1 MFLVLCGAT
10 AVAPEVLL
18 FWLGCWCLAL
28 RLQTL
33 ALCAASRRLNGREQ
47 TNQKDLSSIA
57 AQHAMRHFLPAV
69 SLVTVTSCLLLA
81 PHLSIRLLMHALLGG
96 AITHFT
102 RWQRSG
108 TCQILTA
115 APPHRLTDRP
125 PGGEGQ
131 GAREIIKA
139 GVAPFP
145 RGRGHCIP
153 LWAVFPP
160 LRVVLSS
167 ACSVAS
173 LSRYPSHYLPGHPHL
188 RGDALAD
195 YPFGRGNPSTWRAGR
210 TPFHD
215 VTSAKPPSGAQRS
228 MTLPR
233 CNLDFKHFHLIQTK
247 YPPTATRQ
255 NAAVREN
262 YRSGSADP
270 GAASILDLGFL

>member
-1 MFLVLCGAT
+1 MSQLKLLRNYWRPSASCKLIETTQAKTGVVPFLRC
-10 AVAPEVLL
+10 
-18 FWLGCWCLAL
+18 
-28 RLQTL
+28 
-33 ALCAASRRLNGREQ
+33 
-47 TNQKDLSSIA
+47 
-57 AQHAMRHFLPAV
+57 
-69 SLVTVTSCLLLA
+69 
-81 PHLSIRLLMHALLGG
+81 
-96 AITHFT
+96 
-102 RWQRSG
+102 
-108 TCQILTA
+108 
-115 APPHRLTDRP
+115 
-125 PGGEGQ
+125 
-131 GAREIIKA
+131 
-139 GVAPFP
+139 
-145 RGRGHCIP
+145 RGRCTP

-160 LRVVLSS
+160 LQVVLSF

-173 LSRYPSHYLPGHPHL
+173 LSRCPNHYLPGHL
-188 RGDALAD
+188 RLREVDLAD

-233 CNLDFKHFHLIQTK
+233 CNLDFKHYYLIQKK